1 MCRAVSCVEGLI
13 NNLLYGVV
21 HINKVVLQAE
31 AFDQMGGHGLN
42 AVALCGVMAG
52 GIEMDARLSGDMN
65 SLL

>member
-42 AVALCGVMAG
+42 SVAFCGVVAG
-52 GIEMDARLSGDMN
+52 GVEMDTRLAGDVDG
-65 SLL
+65 LL